1 HALDERTRRAVL
13 ERISGAGRREHSR
26 YGATGGMK
34 KAGSMGTMAVYLE
47 IDADRVTAALQD
59 AEEKLDSAES
69 EMVVEFSSV
78 RRVDAAVLQALVRLA
93 TGAEAKG
100 VKILL
105 RGVNTDV
112 YKALKLVEL
121 ASRFSFVN

>member
-1 HALDERTRRAVL
+1 
-13 ERISGAGRREHSR
+13 
-26 YGATGGMK
+26 
-34 KAGSMGTMAVYLE
+34 MAVYLE